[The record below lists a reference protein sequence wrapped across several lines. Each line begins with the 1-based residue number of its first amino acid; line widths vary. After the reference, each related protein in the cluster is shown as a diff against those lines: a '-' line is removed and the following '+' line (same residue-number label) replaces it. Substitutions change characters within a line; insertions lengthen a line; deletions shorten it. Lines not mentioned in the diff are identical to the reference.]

1 MTSLSDQNSVLMNLQ
16 SSMPATFNTKS
27 AYEAGLVM
35 GAPDMNKTE
44 LYGYKQDRTFASM
57 FPPVCIKTHWD
68 SEALSKYV
76 LPEDTRIPL
85 PVDPR
90 PLVRNCTQY
99 YTTAPVDTDAEA
111 AARARGAAG
120 LSVQPGGSASR
131 GVPYEVFARN
141 INTESDLFLNHP
153 QDKCDDNKWAASEG
167 SDLYNNNHA
176 PPRTESNTFTELSRP
191 IATIVPQ
198 GPYRC
203 RAEADERAWERSPR
217 MFNNVTRT
225 DRVPGALPRH
235 TEGPLTKRAAATGP
249 VKGEPRVWPTGSVVF
264 YVGSGTGGNT
274 LIKLG
279 LALRARGLE
288 VTIFAPRRD
297 ATYEGLEYKSL
308 TDFAPNDIYS
318 NIIMWCTSELLANY
332 QHRPICKALL
342 MHVDEADGKDDV
354 CQATVKVSAD
364 KIIVK
369 SGVHR
374 AMYDC
379 YSWSKFEVIPDGL
392 PVHLFTDIEN
402 RNLPRE
408 KFRVLVTEYTKPL
421 LKFVRVAWPR
431 IRAEYPG
438 AELHIWASD
447 ADEKDKVMPL
457 LAGTARGLG
466 LVLHGKGSMNEMVR
480 ERFRSSVHV
489 CLVDK
494 DLVVAEGVRM
504 SALAACI
511 PIMPDRGVYTELR
524 GVLIDGSVESD
535 DVLIEYAKA
544 CSAVF
549 KDDVYAG
556 SQRRHLQSDEAL
568 KGWNATADRWITIL
582 NGLGGQT
589 KPFSAGHHNSL
600 FS

>member
-1 MTSLSDQNSVLMNLQ
+1 MNLQ
-16 SSMPATFNTKS
+16 SAMPATFNTKS

-35 GAPDMNKTE
+35 GAPDMNKTD

-99 YTTAPVDTDAEA
+99 YNSAPADTDAEA
-111 AARARGAAG
+111 AARTRANKG

-153 QDKCDDNKWAASEG
+153 QDKCDDNKWAAESG
-167 SDLYNNNHA
+167 GDLYNNTHA

-217 MFNNVTRT
+217 MFNNVTRA
-225 DRVPGALPRH
+225 DRVPGSLPRH
-235 TEGPLTKRAAATGP
+235 SEGPLTKRGAATGP
-249 VKGEPRVWPTGSVVF
+249 VKAEPRVWPTGSVVF

-274 LIKLG
+274 LAKLA
-279 LALRARGLE
+279 LALRARGLL
-288 VTIFAPRRD
+288 VTIFAPRHA

-308 TDFAPNDIYS
+308 TDFGPNDIYS
-318 NIIMWCTSELLANY
+318 NIIMWCTSDLLANY
-332 QHRPICKALL
+332 QHRPACKALL
-342 MHVDEADGKDDV
+342 LRLDEADGKDDV
-354 CQATVKVSAD
+354 CQATVKTSVD
-364 KIIVK
+364 KIVVQ
-369 SGVHR
+369 SAAHR

-421 LKFVRVAWPR
+421 LKFVHVAWQR

-438 AELHIWASD
+438 AELHVWASD

-457 LAGTARGLG
+457 LAGTSRGLG
-466 LVLHGKGSMNEMVR
+466 LVLHGKGTMNEMVR

-489 CLVDK
+489 CLVDE
-494 DLVVAEGVRM
+494 DLVVAEGLRM

-511 PIMPDRGVYTELR
+511 PIMPYRGVYTELR
-524 GVLIDGSVESD
+524 GVLIDGSVDSE

-556 SQRRHLQSDEAL
+556 SERRRLQGDEAL